1 MYGSSYDS
9 LHLDDLQGGIGRE
22 GSTSSGLSKARLTVQ
37 GKGGWAVSRSPQPQP
52 AQLVLPCPTE
62 AFLEQATAE
71 PPPSPSRVDP
81 PTPGPPRLVLVPI
94 QETIR

>member
-37 GKGGWAVSRSPQPQP
+37 GQGGWAVSRSPQPQP

-62 AFLEQATAE
+62 DFLEQSTSDST
-71 PPPSPSRVDP
+71 PSPCGFDP
-81 PTPGPPRLVLVPI
+81 HTPDPPRLVLVPI